1 MAFLFLLD
9 TNDFSLCCGKTGMG
23 TTTPRPGTRDCMEN
37 WRNVLILAGTQESNL
52 QKPSQ
57 LVSIISNFFC
67 HWWVRI
73 SLCDWGPWVRTQPI
87 WGWGV
92 GNSRSKHIYSN
103 GKGADRQ
110 IFYKQ
115 MQIWDKALCFCFL
128 PPVFFFP
135 SGQEP
140 FALPHLWTVS
150 YVMLD
155 GMWTWVGNGVPWG
168 FGNTISGCAWWQ
180 CFQKR

>member
-73 SLCDWGPWVRTQPI
+73 IAYVTEDHEWELSLFEDEEWEIPEVSTFVAMER
-87 WGWGV
+87 
-92 GNSRSKHIYSN
+92 
-103 GKGADRQ
+103 GADRQ

-128 PPVFFFP
+128 PPVFFSQWSRAICTSTSLNCFIR
-135 SGQEP
+135 
-140 FALPHLWTVS
+140 
-150 YVMLD
+150 Y
-155 GMWTWVGNGVPWG
+155 
-168 FGNTISGCAWWQ
+168 AWWYVDLT
-180 CFQKR
+180 R